1 LSERDT
7 DQDDSEGSAR
17 PGTPIDPLRL
27 WGALRK
33 RWQWILTAAVIGA
46 FIGAAIAKKFAQQTF
61 NAHAVVTWEP
71 TATLD
76 VVERTTI
83 IESMTMVSNLEEVKK
98 RLKLELPAR
107 LINNFLTVSMVPTSN
122 NIGVDANW
130 SDAQGAAKLANTV
143 VDVFL
148 DARKRAVRSRLD
160 GIVNRYREAEAEGK
174 RRQEEAVKAY
184 DAFRREAGFNDIT
197 QEREL
202 AIQQYADLMAQAD
215 SARSKAEA
223 ANSELASLKTDG
235 SGSEAPV
242 SVFTEIDQKQA
253 AADAARLPV
262 ARNELAAAKRQFN
275 DDHPTVRRLDAE
287 INALEARVRARSG
300 DPSRTR
306 ARVEAAAKGAAAKQ
320 RAAEEY
326 QNQLKGRLNK
336 LSDVEGKAAMLLG
349 ELKVADE
356 AHERARQLLTAAE
369 FDAAQPRD
377 EERLQER
384 AEPPEFASAS
394 PRKRIAIAF
403 PFIFAGLT
411 ALGLIL
417 WAFRKLDVRTPKEA
431 AFWSSSPVVG
441 ASTWPRDPD
450 MLPSLMHD
458 LDDFAP
464 HAEGV
469 TLIVGLSL
477 SEAHLARK
485 VAEWDGHRMGKGID
499 DPSRMLTAGL
509 SGSLRPMAPGR
520 SFPSGDGGSN
530 SAEREAANAN
540 ANQMQ
545 ILTLTGPVP
554 AQALRRAARLAD
566 RVLVVV
572 TSGKHSILQ
581 MGKIKGRLGRDHGI
595 GVLLVG
601 LEKDLALVR
610 DRVGDVSEFWQSS
623 AARS

>member
-1 LSERDT
+1 MSERDT
-7 DQDDSEGSAR
+7 DQDDSEGGGR
-17 PGTPIDPLRL
+17 PGAPIDPLRL
-27 WGALRK
+27 WAALRK
-33 RWQWILTAAVIGA
+33 RWQWILAAAVVGA
-46 FIGAAIAKKFAQQTF
+46 FVGALFAKKYAQQTF
-61 NAHAVVTWEP
+61 TAHAVLTWEP
-71 TATLD
+71 TATAD
-76 VVERTTI
+76 VIERTTI
-83 IESMTMVSNLEEVKK
+83 IESMTMGSNLEQVRKQ
-98 RLKLELPAR
+98 LKLEVPAR
-107 LINNFLTVSMVPTSN
+107 LLNNFVTVTTVPTSN

-130 SDAQGAAKLANTV
+130 TDADGAAKLVNTV
-143 VDVFL
+143 VEVFL
-148 DARKRAVRSRLD
+148 DSRRRAIRSRLD
-160 GIVNRYREAEAEGK
+160 NVVTRYRDAEVEAK
-174 RRQEEAVKAY
+174 RRQESAVKAY
-184 DAFRREAGFNDIT
+184 DAYRREAGFNDIT

-215 SARSKAEA
+215 SARSKAEQ
-223 ANSELASLKTDG
+223 ANSELASLKSDT
-235 SGSEAPV
+235 SVAAPANPL
-242 SVFTEIDQKQA
+242 TGIDQQQA
-253 AADAARLPV
+253 AHDAVRLPV
-262 ARNELAAAKRQFN
+262 ARNELEAAKRQFN
-275 DDHPTVRRLDAE
+275 DDHPAVRRLDAE
-287 INALEARVRARSG
+287 INALEARVRARSS

-306 ARVEAAAKGAAAKQ
+306 ARVESAAKAAAAKQ

-326 QNQLKGRLNK
+326 QGQLKARLNK

-377 EERLQER
+377 EVRLQER
-384 AEPPEFASAS
+384 AETPEYATNS
-394 PRKRIAIAF
+394 PRKRIAIAS
-403 PFIFAGLT
+403 PFLFAGLMT
-411 ALGLIL
+411 LGIVL

-431 AFWSSSPVVG
+431 AFWSSAPVVG

-485 VAEWDGHRMGKGID
+485 VAEWDGRRLGKGID
-499 DPSRMLTAGL
+499 DPSRMLMAGI
-509 SGSLRPMAPGR
+509 SGSLRPIAPGR
-520 SFPSGDGGSN
+520 SLPSGDGPGSSSN
-530 SAEREAANAN
+530 EAREGN

-581 MGKIKGRLGRDHGI
+581 MTKIKGRLGRDHGI

-623 AARS
+623 AARG